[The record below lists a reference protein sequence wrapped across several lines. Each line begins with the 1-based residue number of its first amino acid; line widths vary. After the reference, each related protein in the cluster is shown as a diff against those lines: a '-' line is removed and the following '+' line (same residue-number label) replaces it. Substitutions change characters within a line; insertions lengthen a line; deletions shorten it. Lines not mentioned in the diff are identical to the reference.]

1 MQSEV
6 ARIGLGVGRFG
17 ETGQGGRRMDA
28 AEAFAAVALAAD
40 AGVRLI
46 DCPPEPQDAERILGQ
61 IMPRTPA
68 FQVVARTAVVEG
80 GAGAVVRRL
89 RTSLRRMRLERA
101 DAVLA
106 RPAALL
112 ADDGRNLWD
121 ALLRLKD
128 EGVVGAV
135 GIAACVCEDPV
146 GLARRFRPD
155 LMQLPLSLL
164 DQRLLA
170 NGALDEIAA
179 RGIEVH
185 LRSVFLHGLLFF
197 DGGPSGGGLGG
208 GLGGGA
214 TPHSPHILA
223 PHLSRLRRVL
233 AEAGAD
239 PMQAALAFALS
250 RPQAAK
256 VVVGVGS
263 AAELRAVV
271 KAAAANGP
279 ALDWEA
285 LRTDA
290 PCGQHPARCEAA

>member
-1 MQSEV
+1 MGSEV
-6 ARIGLGVGRFG
+6 ARLGLGVARFG
-17 ETGQGGRRMDA
+17 TAGAGGRRTSA

-46 DCPPEPQDAERILGQ
+46 DCPPEPEDAERLIGQ
-61 IMPRTPA
+61 VLPREPA
-68 FQVVARTAVVEG
+68 FQIVARTATVEG
-80 GAGAVVRRL
+80 GAGMILRRL
-89 RTSLRRMRLERA
+89 RTSLRRMKLERVH
-101 DAVLA
+101 AVLA

-112 ADDGRNLWD
+112 ADDGARLWD
-121 ALLRLKD
+121 GLLRLKD
-128 EGVVGAV
+128 EGVVAAIGV
-135 GIAACVCEDPV
+135 AACVCDDPA

-170 NGALDEIAA
+170 NGALDEIAG
-179 RGIEVH
+179 RGVEVH

-197 DGGPSGGGLGG
+197 DGAQA
-208 GLGGGA
+208 GA
-214 TPHSPHILA
+214 GTSAQAGAPTPLSPHV
-223 PHLSRLRRVL
+223 SRLRRLL

-263 AAELRAVV
+263 AAELRAVL
-271 KAAAANGP
+271 KAATARGP

-285 LRTDA
+285 LRA
-290 PCGQHPARCEAA
+290 EAACAADRTRCKAA

>member
-1 MQSEV
+1 MASDVTRLGLSV
-6 ARIGLGVGRFG
+6 ARFG
-17 ETGQGGRRMDA
+17 AGGGGRRTSA
-28 AEAFAAVALAAD
+28 AQAFAAVALAAD

-46 DCPPEPQDAERILGQ
+46 DCPPEPEDAERLIGQ
-61 IMPRTPA
+61 VLPREPA
-68 FQVVARTAVVEG
+68 FQVVTRTAVVDG
-80 GAGAVVRRL
+80 GAGAIERRL
-89 RTSLRRMRLERA
+89 RTSLRRMKLERVH
-101 DAVLA
+101 AVLA

-112 ADDGRNLWD
+112 ADDGARLWD
-121 ALLRLKD
+121 GLLRLKD

-135 GIAACVCEDPV
+135 GIAACVCDDPAA
-146 GLARRFRPD
+146 LARRFRPD

-164 DQRLLA
+164 DQRLLVS
-170 NGALDEIAA
+170 GVLDELAG
-179 RGIEVH
+179 RGVELH

-197 DGGPSGGGLGG
+197 DGAQDGA
-208 GLGGGA
+208 A
-214 TPHSPHILA
+214 TPLSPHI
-223 PHLSRLRRVL
+223 SRLRRVL

-263 AAELRAVV
+263 AAELRAVLR
-271 KAAAANGP
+271 AADARGP

-290 PCGQHPARCEAA
+290 PCGLDRLRCEAA